1 MYKQEKYQREYLEK
15 QILRITQEFE
25 EILQKENKKMNDY
38 KSEITTINE
47 KLRLS
52 QEIQEST
59 SMKLKE
65 CELQRDELKRTIL
78 ISNIHEN
85 SEKEK
90 STLLSLLQEKFEE
103 SEFQRKILKEK
114 LENLNFSEDLKIPKF
129 FENCKT
135 CEKEFSDFKE
145 SQLQLQKT
153 ISILESEMESKTF
166 EILKLENQIEKL
178 SNSSKSLKSEIFSKN
193 FEIEELKTTFEKHKK
208 TSKNL
213 ENTND
218 LLTEQIKVLSE
229 KLVLSKQKYYELEH
243 KESQVDKSKLSSD
256 NADERFTEYIKTY
269 GVEHHFERVSE
280 GVYTFGSKKV
290 SITIKNGYLVCRVGG
305 GYMMIEEF
313 LKLIVDQQD
322 KNEAG
327 KRLNNLLSPTDTDK
341 KSHKRSNTLF
351 SYENEGAHSA
361 RLFEYEYNY
370 NNPINGL
377 KENSDSPRRH
387 KLSPLSKQRAYT
399 PFRKSICKRIFK

>member
-327 KRLNNLLSPTDTDK
+327 KMIVSDK
-341 KSHKRSNTLF
+341 KLLIQYIIALIVSSAVSLQFPKALVK
-351 SYENEGAHSA
+351 HS
-361 RLFEYEYNY
+361 
-370 NNPINGL
+370 
-377 KENSDSPRRH
+377 
-387 KLSPLSKQRAYT
+387 
-399 PFRKSICKRIFK
+399 